1 MKIVAAVAAVLI
13 FASSPLASADDEV
26 QFNIVNL
33 RVEQAREV
41 ANDVM
46 EVIMQSSAQKNSSAE
61 AAQSVNE
68 SMAWADSIISEDQRI
83 QHKTLNYQTRPIYQN
98 KSISGWS
105 ASQQLQ
111 LQSQDIEALTTITGT
126 LQQRLQI
133 VSMRFK
139 VSPDRRAEEL
149 ETLIVE
155 ALEAF
160 RAKAELI
167 TATLKAEDYRI
178 VALSIDEN
186 GGPRPYPAVV
196 QAEAMA
202 VRGAA
207 PSVEAGDSKILV
219 SVTGSIQL
227 IF

>member
-1 MKIVAAVAAVLI
+1 MKIIVAVASALI
-13 FASSPLASADDEV
+13 FAVSSLASAAEEM

-46 EVIMQSSAQKNSSAE
+46 VVIMQAAAQKNSSAE
-61 AAQSVNE
+61 AAQSINE
-68 SMAWADSIISEDQRI
+68 TMAWADAIIAGDQRI
-83 QHKTLNYQTRPIYQN
+83 RHKTLNYQTRPVYQN
-98 KSISGWS
+98 KSITGWS

-111 LQSQDIEALTTITGT
+111 LQSEDIEALTAMAGT

-133 VSMRFK
+133 ASMRFQ
-139 VSPDRRAEEL
+139 VSDDRRAEEL

-155 ALEAF
+155 ALGAF
-160 RAKAELI
+160 RTKAQLI
-167 TATLKAEDYRI
+167 ADTLKAQDYRI
-178 VALSIDEN
+178 VALSVDEN
-186 GGPRPYPAVV
+186 GGPRPYQAVV
-196 QAEAMA
+196 QAEAMMA
-202 VRGAA
+202 RAAA
-207 PSVEAGDSKILV
+207 PSVEAGDSKIQV